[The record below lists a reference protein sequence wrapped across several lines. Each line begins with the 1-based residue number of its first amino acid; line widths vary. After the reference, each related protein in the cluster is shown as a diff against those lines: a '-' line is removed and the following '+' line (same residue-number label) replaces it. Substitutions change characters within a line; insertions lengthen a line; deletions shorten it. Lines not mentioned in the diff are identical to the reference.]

1 MKTFIYTLEH
11 PITNEIRYVG
21 KTNSPDRRLH
31 YHWTVGFKSNN
42 KTGNWLKSLKKINLK
57 PIMTIIDESEDDW
70 QLIEQYWIQQFRCW
84 GFRLTNHTHGGEGS
98 YGGGQWNNTPITL
111 FNKSG
116 VKIKSFD
123 SLKLCSEYLKCDSGN
138 IVAAAKGRIILLK
151 KKYQVR
157 YGIIDNNIDPCKSRK
172 EYEWHSIPD
181 KHWLKKPI
189 ICVEDGL
196 VFDSIT
202 DASKHYN
209 ILITSIN
216 NILNGRAKK
225 TRCGKSF
232 SRI

>member
-11 PITNEIRYVG
+11 PITNEISYVG

-31 YHWTVGFKSNN
+31 HHWTVGFKSNN
-42 KTGNWLKSLKKINLK
+42 KTGNWLKSLKKVNLK
-57 PIMTIIDESEDDW
+57 PIMTIIDETETDW
-70 QLIEQYWIQQFRCW
+70 QLIEQYWIQQFKCW

-98 YGGGQWNNTPITL
+98 YGGGQWNNKAVTI
-111 FNKSG
+111 FDKNGKR
-116 VKIKSFD
+116 IKSFD
-123 SLKLCSEYLKCDSGN
+123 SLKLCSEYLKCNIPN
-138 IVAAAKGRIILLK
+138 IVSVAKGRCVLLF
-151 KKYQVR
+151 KKYQVK
-157 YGIIDNNIDPCKSRK
+157 YGIIEEDIDVSKSRK
-172 EYEWHSIPD
+172 KYEWHNIPD

-189 ICVEDGL
+189 ICIEDEL
-196 VFDSIT
+196 VFDSIS
-202 DASKHYN
+202 DAAKHYN